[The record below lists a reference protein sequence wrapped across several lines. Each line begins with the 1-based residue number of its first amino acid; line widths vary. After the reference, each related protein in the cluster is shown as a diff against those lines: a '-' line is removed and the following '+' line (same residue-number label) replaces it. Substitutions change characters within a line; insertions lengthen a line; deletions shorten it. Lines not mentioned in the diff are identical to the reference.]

1 MDPLMVSATTKP
13 KHPGGR
19 PTIYRPEMGDM
30 IADAMAT
37 GLSAEAA
44 AAKVGI
50 SARSLFNWQQ
60 EHPGFMQAIQEGRQR
75 ALLWWEERALAMA
88 EGKPGSAQIV
98 TLGLRNR
105 SRAASGWHDAQR
117 LEHSGPN
124 GGPIQ
129 QQIMDSL
136 DLRSLT
142 DGELELLSRLL
153 RVAGE
158 RKVTTLN
165 GSINATCVSDIPSNL
180 LRIA

>member
-1 MDPLMVSATTKP
+1 MATNTKL

-19 PTIYRPEMGDM
+19 PGSYRPEIGQKVGN
-30 IADAMAT
+30 AMAT

-60 EHPGFMQAIQEGRQR
+60 EHPDFLQSIQEGRQR

-98 TLGLRNR
+98 SLGLRNR

-117 LEHSGPN
+117 VEHSGPD
-124 GGPIQ
+124 GGAIQ
-129 QQIMDSL
+129 QQVVRRL
-136 DLRSLT
+136 DVS
-142 DGELELLSRLL
+142 
-153 RVAGE
+153 
-158 RKVTTLN
+158 TLN
-165 GSINATCVSDIPSNL
+165 EEQLEALEMALLATMG
-180 LRIA
+180 R

>member
-1 MDPLMVSATTKP
+1 MTSTITSP

-19 PTIYRPEMGDM
+19 PSSYRPEVGQE
-30 IADAMAT
+30 IANAMAG

-60 EHPGFMQAIQEGRQR
+60 EHPDFLQSIQEGRQQ

-98 TLGLRNR
+98 SLGLRNR

-117 LEHSGPN
+117 LEHSGVD

-129 QQIMDSL
+129 QQVVRKLDVSSL
-136 DLRSLT
+136 N
-142 DGELELLSRLL
+142 EEQLEALESALL
-153 RVAGE
+153 
-158 RKVTTLN
+158 
-165 GSINATCVSDIPSNL
+165 ATMGGP
-180 LRIA
+180 A

>member
-1 MDPLMVSATTKP
+1 MATTTKP

-19 PTIYRPEMGDM
+19 PTIYGPEMGDL

-60 EHPGFMQAIQEGRQR
+60 EFPEFMQAIQEGRQR

-98 TLGLRNR
+98 SLGLRNR
-105 SRAASGWHDAQR
+105 SRAASGWVDSHK
-117 LEHSGPN
+117 LEHSGVD
-124 GGPIQ
+124 GALLQ
-129 QQIMDSL
+129 QQGVATL

-142 DGELELLSRLL
+142 DEELGLLDRVLRAAVEREGSELNNSVSGACVPHSPESRLRL
-153 RVAGE
+153 
-158 RKVTTLN
+158 
-165 GSINATCVSDIPSNL
+165 S
-180 LRIA
+180 

>member
-1 MDPLMVSATTKP
+1 MANGSSKP

-19 PTIYRPEMGDM
+19 PSNYRPEIGQE
-30 IADAMAT
+30 IADAMAM

-60 EHPGFMQAIQEGRQR
+60 EHPDFLQSIQEGRQR

-98 TLGLRNR
+98 SLGLRNR

-117 LEHSGPN
+117 LEHSGPD
-124 GGPIQ
+124 GGPMQ
-129 QQIMDSL
+129 QQVVRRL
-136 DLRSLT
+136 DVS
-142 DGELELLSRLL
+142 
-153 RVAGE
+153 
-158 RKVTTLN
+158 TLN
-165 GSINATCVSDIPSNL
+165 EEQLEALESALLATMGRGFD
-180 LRIA
+180 

>member
-1 MDPLMVSATTKP
+1 MPSTTTIP

-105 SRAASGWHDAQR
+105 SRAASGWHDAQIY
-117 LEHSGPN
+117 E
-124 GGPIQ
+124 Q
-129 QQIMDSL
+129 YFMYQ
-136 DLRSLT
+136 
-142 DGELELLSRLL
+142 
-153 RVAGE
+153 
-158 RKVTTLN
+158 
-165 GSINATCVSDIPSNL
+165 
-180 LRIA
+180 